1 MPNITWHHSSWF
13 IIPELP
19 SGSNIKGFKQE
30 ISKYRALPGSI
41 EQDGRKKGRNTY
53 IAGNIEIQSGKKGPG
68 CMTVK
73 AFCLVYYGSQS
84 HSSFFTPLHMKSNE
98 EEVVIHRDLRVCA
111 GKFFK
116 ATIKFVHMISY

>member
-1 MPNITWHHSSWF
+1 MPNITWHHSSCF

-30 ISKYRALPGSI
+30 ISKYRALPGSL

-53 IAGNIEIQSGKKGPG
+53 ITGNIEIQSGKKGPG

-73 AFCLVYYGSQS
+73 KM
-84 HSSFFTPLHMKSNE
+84 P
-98 EEVVIHRDLRVCA
+98 
-111 GKFFK
+111 
-116 ATIKFVHMISY
+116 FV